1 MKNKYVFIKIFGIA
15 FLIFLIFLYLV
26 IYFVPSIENINRRKR
41 DLKDMNFKIKNFLEM
56 EKEFSHSNQRE
67 QAFFNRLDEEL
78 GARVPEVRSKEDFI
92 ALFTRVLDFIKNRA
106 RADGIST
113 LVFTSDSRELQLNAT
128 TLFTDKRSL
137 KQLLNFATV
146 RLTDI
151 KSKLAA
157 ARSRA
162 APAPGKPVPSLANL
176 DHQTVYLTFSGDLP
190 NAMNFI
196 NHIPWSDY
204 YLRPDHIMVSAGGMA
219 TYYFVFLRVY
229 FIDLRP
235 KDVEQ

>member
-1 MKNKYVFIKIFGIA
+1 M
-15 FLIFLIFLYLV
+15 IFLYLV
-26 IYFVPSIENINRRKR
+26 IYFIPSIENINRRKR
-41 DLKDMNFKIKNFLEM
+41 ELKDMNFKIKNFLEM

-67 QAFFNRLDEEL
+67 QAFFSELDEEL

-92 ALFTRVLDFIKNRA
+92 ALFTRVLDYIKNRA
-106 RADGIST
+106 RADGISN

-146 RLTDI
+146 RLTDL
-151 KSKLAA
+151 KSKMAA
-157 ARSRA
+157 ARSSA
-162 APAPGKPVPSLANL
+162 APAPGASVPFLENL
-176 DHQTVYLTFSGDLP
+176 DHQTVYLTFSGNLP

-204 YLRPDHIMVSAGGMA
+204 YLRPDHIMVSAGDLS

-229 FIDLRP
+229 FIDLRS